1 MNPAQLGEVELNFM
15 ANRIR
20 DLMREKETL
29 KEKEDIFFLFMKKVN
44 MEGYLKLIEWYTELD
59 NVEREDFIIDVIDN
73 GIYLEEPPMYN
84 NTTIEQM
91 ADIYETFNIKPVN
104 AYVKFNGKMQK
115 ILNPIIA
122 AEKYVLKLKHH

>member
-1 MNPAQLGEVELNFM
+1 
-15 ANRIR
+15 
-20 DLMREKETL
+20 
-29 KEKEDIFFLFMKKVN
+29 MKKVN